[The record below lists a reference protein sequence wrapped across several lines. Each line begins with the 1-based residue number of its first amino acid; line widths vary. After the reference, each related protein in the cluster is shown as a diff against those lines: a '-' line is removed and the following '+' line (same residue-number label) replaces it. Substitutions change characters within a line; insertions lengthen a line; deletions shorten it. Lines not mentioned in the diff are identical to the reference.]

1 MSFSDAAAR
10 MKKINA
16 AKEDADAQAKQ
27 VDLEEL
33 YALRARM
40 LGVLVRDARVASGY
54 AVEDIADTVNVSV
67 DTVVNWEFGREV
79 PSLPQL
85 ELLAYFLQIPVSHFW
100 GSETLLEQQTRRGI
114 DGDEYQAVRNHMIG
128 IMLRTQRE
136 ALQWTVEQVAEAIGL
151 DNSEVLVLYEQGRV
165 PVPMT
170 VIVALASVLK
180 VNLSYF
186 LEDTGR
192 IATFFEVR
200 EALKAFEDMP
210 EDIREFVSKP
220 SNQAY
225 IRVAMSLAHMPTEA
239 LRALAEGLLDITL

>member
-16 AKEDADAQAKQ
+16 AKEEAEAQAKQ

-54 AVEDIADTVNVSV
+54 AVEDIADTLNVAAE
-67 DTVVNWEFGREV
+67 TVVNWEFGREA

-100 GSETLLEQQTRRGI
+100 GSETLLEQQTRRSI

-136 ALQWTVEQVAEAIGL
+136 ALQWTVEQVAEAAGL
-151 DNSEVLVLYEQGRV
+151 DSEIVALYEQGQAS
-165 PVPMT
+165 VPMT
-170 VIVALASVLK
+170 VITALASVLK

-200 EALKAFEDMP
+200 EALKAFEEMP

>member
-10 MKKINA
+10 MKKISA
-16 AKEDADAQAKQ
+16 TKEEAEALAKQ
-27 VDLEEL
+27 VDFEEL
-33 YALRARM
+33 YALRAKM

-54 AVEDIADTVNVSV
+54 SVEDIADTLNAMTE
-67 DTVVNWEFGREV
+67 TVVNWEFGREV

-100 GSETLLEQQTRRGI
+100 GNETLLEQQSQRNI
-114 DGDEYQAVRNHMIG
+114 DSSEYQTLRNHMIG

-136 ALQWTVEQVAEAIGL
+136 AHQWTVEQVAEYAGL
-151 DNSEVLVLYEQGRV
+151 SAEAVALYEQGRV

-170 VIVALASVLK
+170 VITSLASVLK

-192 IATFFEVR
+192 IAAFFEVH
-200 EALKAFEDMP
+200 EALKALGDMP

-225 IRVAMSLAHMPTEA
+225 IRVAMSLAHIPTEA
-239 LRALAEGLLDITL
+239 LRALAEGLLEITL

>member
-16 AKEDADAQAKQ
+16 VKEEAEAQAKQ
-27 VDLEEL
+27 IDFEEL
-33 YALRARM
+33 YELRARM
-40 LGVLVRDARVASGY
+40 LGVLVRDARIASGY
-54 AVEDIADTVNVSV
+54 AVEDIADTLNVNP

-85 ELLAYFLQIPVSHFW
+85 ELLAFFLQIPVSHFW
-100 GSETLLEQQTRRGI
+100 GSETLVEQQSRRGI
-114 DGDEYQAVRNHMIG
+114 DGDEYQIVRNHMIG

-136 ALQWTVEQVAEAIGL
+136 ANQWTVDQVATAAGL
-151 DNSEVLVLYEQGRV
+151 DYDDVVMYEEGRM

-170 VIVALASVLK
+170 AIAALASVLR

-200 EALKAFEDMP
+200 EALKALETMP
-210 EDIREFVSKP
+210 DDIREFVSKP